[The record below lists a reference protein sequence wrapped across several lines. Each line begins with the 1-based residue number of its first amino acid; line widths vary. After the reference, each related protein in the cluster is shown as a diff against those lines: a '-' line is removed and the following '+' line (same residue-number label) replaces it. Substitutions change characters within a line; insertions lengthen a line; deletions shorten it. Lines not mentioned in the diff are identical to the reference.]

1 MSTLERELLFIMTAN
16 NIIAG
21 SVDEVNIT
29 KLLLLGSF
37 DDVEIILAILS
48 MEAKSTG
55 VLDS

>member
-1 MSTLERELLFIMTAN
+1 MNAN

-37 DDVEIILAILS
+37 DDVEIILAS
-48 MEAKSTG
+48 
-55 VLDS
+55 

>member
-1 MSTLERELLFIMTAN
+1 MLSLERELLFIMNAN

-37 DDVEIILAILS
+37 DDVEIILAS
-48 MEAKSTG
+48 
-55 VLDS
+55 